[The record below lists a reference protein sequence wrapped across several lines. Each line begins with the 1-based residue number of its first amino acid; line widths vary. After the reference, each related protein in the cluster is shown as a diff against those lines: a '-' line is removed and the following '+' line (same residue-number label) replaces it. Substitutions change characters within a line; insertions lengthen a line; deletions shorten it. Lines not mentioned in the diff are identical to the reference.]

1 MAASSDL
8 MSLVA
13 CLRDD
18 ALATAGA
25 VSFVTQK
32 MSDLSG
38 QLLGTAEVNAGA
50 PRPPPEVTGMAPPAA
65 DADPMNTKSLSEDA
79 REAGEVAAPRL
90 LAPPCGAART
100 SESPGRGDPS
110 PAFTRDVPCIRRRNH
125 RASAFD
131 EHEQADA
138 GLDDWSGVGALA
150 KLPPAGAAAPSAA
163 VAWHGRFGSPRKAG
177 AASAGD
183 DGFWGVGSL
192 LAHAMSSTLGS
203 PRSPVTPQPRAPAA
217 GPAQL
222 DELDSIVAMMG
233 AL

>member
-1 MAASSDL
+1 VAASSDL

-50 PRPPPEVTGMAPPAA
+50 PRPPPEVTGIAPPAA

-90 LAPPCGAART
+90 LA
-100 SESPGRGDPS
+100 S

-131 EHEQADA
+131 EHERADA

-222 DELDSIVAMMG
+222 DEVDSIVAMMG